1 MDDNAR
7 IAEYVAAQKAIMQD
21 APHVMLYFQDDLYA
35 TRATIKGVR
44 MEPGG
49 EIIVTE
55 AQKP

>member
-1 MDDNAR
+1 
-7 IAEYVAAQKAIMQD
+7 MQD

-35 TRATIKGVR
+35 TRADIKGVR

-49 EIIVTE
+49 EIIVIN

>member
-1 MDDNAR
+1 MTRRASAD
-7 IAEYVAAQKAIMQD
+7 YVQAQKVIMQD

-35 TRATIKGVR
+35 TRADIKGVR

-49 EIIVTE
+49 EIIVIN